1 MNDVIVKVNDDNV
14 VNVTHADA
22 VDALKR
28 AGTRVVL
35 VSLNISHTD
44 VTDLQWKSLCHK
56 NDITTTIVGFSHFWN
71 LSCSYIHQVL
81 KGNV

>member
-35 VSLNISHTD
+35 VSHNIRHTGIIM
-44 VTDLQWKSLCHK
+44 S
-56 NDITTTIVGFSHFWN
+56 
-71 LSCSYIHQVL
+71 
-81 KGNV
+81 

>member
-35 VSLNISHTD
+35 VSHNTSHTD
-44 VTDLQWKSLCHK
+44 VNDLQ
-56 NDITTTIVGFSHFWN
+56 
-71 LSCSYIHQVL
+71 
-81 KGNV
+81 